1 MAVVERP
8 SAVSGQEDLFTMSDT
23 KRQLIARVEADRDRL
38 IAFFQ
43 DFVRCRTPNPPG
55 DTRGAALFVRHFLE
69 EQKLAYEVIS
79 PNETMPNI
87 VATFDGAR
95 AGRHLALNGHID
107 VFPVEDAAGWTQ
119 DPWGGAL
126 VDGKVYGRG
135 SADMKCGTTASIF
148 TYAYL
153 ASIRGQLSGRLSLV
167 VVSDEETFGPWGAR
181 YLAEHRPELFGD
193 CCLNGEP
200 SGMSTI
206 RFCEKGPL
214 WVEFHV
220 RTPGAHGAYTHMSKS
235 ANKIAS
241 EIITELESIAEIPVP
256 RLGNLEALIASA
268 SDVIDKEFGDGASK
282 IIRKV
287 TLNPGLIAGG
297 VKVNMVAAECRFQ
310 VDIRIP
316 NGLTKDDILPKIN
329 AIIGRYENVTHE
341 VLLHEPPA
349 WTAPDAEMMN
359 YVYDNAKLISG
370 VEPVPVI
377 SLGATD
383 ARLWRYKDLPAV
395 TYGPAPR
402 GMGSADEHVPVEE
415 FIHVV
420 KCHLLSAF
428 DYLSK

>member
-1 MAVVERP
+1 MI
-8 SAVSGQEDLFTMSDT
+8 DT
-23 KRQLIARVEADRDRL
+23 KRQLIERVDADRGRL
-38 IAFFQ
+38 IEFLQ
-43 DFVRCRTPNPPG
+43 DFIRCRTPNPPG
-55 DTRGAALFVRHFLE
+55 DTQSAALFVLRFLE
-69 EQKLAYEVIS
+69 EQKLTYEVIA

-87 VATFDGAR
+87 VATFDGGKP
-95 AGRHLALNGHID
+95 GRHLALNGHID
-107 VFPVEDAAGWTQ
+107 VFPVEDETSWTH

-126 VDGKVYGRG
+126 VDGKIYGRG

-153 ASIRGQLSGRLSLV
+153 SSIRDQLNGRLSLV

-181 YLAEHRPELFGD
+181 YLADHRPELFGD

-206 RFCEKGPL
+206 RFGEKGPL
-214 WVEFHV
+214 WLEFRV
-220 RTPGAHGAYTHMSKS
+220 RTKGAHGAYTHMSKS

-241 EIITELESIAEIPVP
+241 AIIAELEVLTELPVP
-256 RLGNLEALIASA
+256 QLGNLEPLIASA
-268 SDVIDKEFGDGASK
+268 SAVIDKEFGDGAST

-287 TLNPGLIAGG
+287 TVNPGLMTGG

-316 NGLTKDDILPKIN
+316 NGLTKDDIMPKID
-329 AIIGRYENVTHE
+329 AIVSRYADVDYQI
-341 VLLHEPPA
+341 LLHEPSA
-349 WTAPDAEMMN
+349 WTAPDAEMMT
-359 YVYDNAKLISG
+359 YVRDNAKLVSG
-370 VEPVPVI
+370 VEPAPVI

-383 ARLWRYKDLPAV
+383 ARLWRYKDLPAI

-402 GMGSADEHVPVEE
+402 GMGSVDEHVPVDE

-428 DYLSK
+428 DYLSH